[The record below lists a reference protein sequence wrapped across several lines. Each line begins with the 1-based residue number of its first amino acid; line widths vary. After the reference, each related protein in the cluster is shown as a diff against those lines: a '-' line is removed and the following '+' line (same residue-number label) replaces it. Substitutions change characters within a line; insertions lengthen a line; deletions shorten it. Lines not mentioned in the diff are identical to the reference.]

1 MSEAIERLMEEYW
14 EMFGET
20 FPTIPLAWD
29 STDDEVEKMLRECI
43 GKKKTA
49 YQLGMV
55 KEGEIY

>member
-1 MSEAIERLMEEYW
+1 MNDAVDELLRLYW
-14 EMFGET
+14 ERFGEE

-29 STDDEVEKMLRECI
+29 STDEEIEKMLDECL
-43 GKKKTA
+43 KKGKTA